1 MRAHDDPRSR
11 FPSTRHQE
19 DANTRAPRSE
29 VEPFHPCH
37 VPSHFTWGR
46 SSKGELPVCT
56 RKMRVQV
63 SPTPPSNR
71 NRRSTFDCPLRAIH
85 AIPTARLVQQQDT
98 SLPNCEY
105 GCDSHASLWPTK
117 RPFHEPILGRGSPIA
132 TRRARARLPLGSR
145 KYRIARSDDDILNSR
160 AWPTSN
166 ATPTEGRRGSRPSD
180 LTGYPPVPTDSGT
193 GLRSRMSRFDS
204 SRGD

>member
-1 MRAHDDPRSR
+1 MLQGAKSNLFTHPTFHLISLGVVAQKESFRFAPGRCECKSR
-11 FPSTRHQE
+11 RLHRRTAIDSST
-19 DANTRAPRSE
+19 
-29 VEPFHPCH
+29 
-37 VPSHFTWGR
+37 
-46 SSKGELPVCT
+46 L
-56 RKMRVQV
+56 
-63 SPTPPSNR
+63 
-71 NRRSTFDCPLRAIH
+71 DCLLRAIH

-160 AWPTSN
+160 TWPTSN